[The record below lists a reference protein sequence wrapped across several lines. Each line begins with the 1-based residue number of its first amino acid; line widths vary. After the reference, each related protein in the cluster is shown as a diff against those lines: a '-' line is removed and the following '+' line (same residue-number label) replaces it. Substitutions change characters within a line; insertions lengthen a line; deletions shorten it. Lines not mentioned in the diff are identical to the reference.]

1 MTNISPNIIYSVIVN
16 MSFNRVY
23 KECPMPRK
31 MFNVANKVYVDE
43 KDFIA
48 DLKWSA
54 RDNDHVGWVKCDGR
68 ALSRADYNE
77 LFEVIGTTYGVGD
90 NSTTFNIPDCR
101 GRVLGG
107 TGSGTGLTARS
118 KGAVVG
124 SETHTLTTNEMPS
137 HTHTSNAVGGTVGL
151 VTSNGANTAMDGLDS
166 TAGEPNLYAAPTALT
181 INSAGSGAAHNNM
194 QPTIFIGSVFIY
206 AGESND

>member
-1 MTNISPNIIYSVIVN
+1 

-23 KECPMPRK
+23 RECPRPLK
-31 MFNVANKVYVDE
+31 NFNVANKIYVDE

-68 ALSRADYNE
+68 ALSRTAYKE
-77 LFEVIGTTYGVGD
+77 LFDVVGTTYGVGD
-90 NSTTFNIPDCR
+90 GLTTFNIPDCR

-107 TGSGTGLTARS
+107 AGNGTGLTARS
-118 KGAVVG
+118 KGAIVG
-124 SETHTLTTNEMPS
+124 AETHVLSTNEMPS
-137 HTHTSNAVGGTVGL
+137 HTHTSNAVGGTLGL
-151 VTSNGANTAMDGLDS
+151 MTSNGDNTASGGLDV
-166 TAGEPNLYAAPTALT
+166 TVGEPNLYAAPVALT

-194 QPTIFIGSVFIY
+194 QPTIFIGNVFIY